1 MSNLIQ
7 RDNFF
12 DSLFNNVAPGFFIR
26 PLHGEGLPEASQI
39 RIDIKEDD
47 KQFMVHADIPGVD
60 KENIDLSI
68 EGATVTIRAEIKQ
81 HDEQHENGKVL
92 RSERYYGSL
101 ARSFQLPDK
110 IDTEK
115 AEASYENGVLLLT
128 LPKLVNGQ
136 AAKLTIK

>member
-26 PLHGEGLPEASQI
+26 PLHGEGLPEANQI
-39 RIDIKEDD
+39 KIDIKEDD

>member
-39 RIDIKEDD
+39 KIDIKEDD
-47 KQFMVHADIPGVD
+47 KQFIVHADIPGVD

-110 IDTEK
+110 INTEK
-115 AEASYENGVLLLT
+115 AEASYKNGVLLLT